1 MRGLRVVGA
10 ALVSV
15 VVLCACGAG
24 GGSGEASASPSA
36 GVSASPSGA
45 PSPAP
50 SASPSPSPSPSPAES
65 LVRMTRTGGFAGR
78 TSSVLVKGDGS
89 WTRLDGN
96 AKPAGSGKLT
106 PQELER
112 LRSALT
118 AADFAHLPRVSK
130 SGTPVYDGFEYTLV
144 HGGFEVVTADGSVP
158 PALQDVLSALPPPE
172 G

>member
-24 GGSGEASASPSA
+24 GGSGEASASPTASA
-36 GVSASPSGA
+36 T
-45 PSPAP
+45 P
-50 SASPSPSPSPSPAES
+50 SASAPPSPSPSPSPAES

-89 WTRLDGN
+89 WTRLDGD
-96 AKPAGSGKLT
+96 AKPTGGGKLT
-106 PQELER
+106 PEELER
-112 LRSALT
+112 LRSALA

-130 SGTPVYDGFEYTLV
+130 SGTPVYDGFEYTIV

-158 PALQDVLSALPPPE
+158 PALQDVLSALPPSE

>member
-24 GGSGEASASPSA
+24 GGSGEASASPTASA
-36 GVSASPSGA
+36 T
-45 PSPAP
+45 P
-50 SASPSPSPSPSPAES
+50 SASAPPSPSPSPSPAES

-89 WTRLDGN
+89 WTRLDGD
-96 AKPAGSGKLT
+96 AKPTGSGKLT
-106 PQELER
+106 PEELER
-112 LRSALT
+112 LRSALA

-130 SGTPVYDGFEYTLV
+130 SGTPVYDGFEYTIV

-158 PALQDVLSALPPPE
+158 PSLQDVLSALPPSE

>member
-24 GGSGEASASPSA
+24 GGSGEASASPTASA
-36 GVSASPSGA
+36 T
-45 PSPAP
+45 P
-50 SASPSPSPSPSPAES
+50 SASPSPSPSPAES

-89 WTRLDGN
+89 WTRLDGD
-96 AKPAGSGKLT
+96 AKLAGSGKLT
-106 PQELER
+106 PAELER
-112 LRSALT
+112 LRSALA

-130 SGTPVYDGFEYTLV
+130 SGTPVYDGFEYTIV

-158 PALQDVLSALPPPE
+158 PALQDVLSALPPSE